1 MATLT
6 VTAGVPYRYEFSV
19 PAAYFPEAEFR
30 MRWLGKTFYKK
41 RGSVLRVG
49 GTFGVPHASYVDIV
63 VPYLTVQQDQLLFP
77 VRESPCAEATAEF
90 SYVISAQ
97 RIPTTNAA
105 RRTPPSSATF
115 NRGTILV
122 TFPPVA
128 VGDSPCENGQPP
140 PAPAVPPARPTN
152 TDNPY
157 SPPTITVPLVLE
169 PEPPGGPEAAED
181 PCLPPAFVQPAPA
194 ISTPCETISN
204 GNTAVGGFQKLS

>member
-19 PAAYFPEAEFR
+19 PAGYLPNATFR
-30 MRWLGKTFYKK
+30 MRFLGKTFYRTTGSGTY
-41 RGSVLRVG
+41 RGTSG
-49 GTFGVPHASYVDIV
+49 SGSPSYVDIN
-63 VPYLTVQQDQLLFP
+63 VPFLTVQQDELLFP

-90 SYVISAQ
+90 SYQISAQ
-97 RIPTTNAA
+97 SIPTISISG
-105 RRTPPSSATF
+105 RTPPGRVVFES
-115 NRGTILV
+115 GTISV

-140 PAPAVPPARPTN
+140 PAPAVPPTRPTN

-157 SPPTITVPLVLE
+157 SPPTITVPLVLDPQP
-169 PEPPGGPEAAED
+169 PEGQEGPED

-194 ISTPCETISN
+194 ISTPCDTVSN
-204 GNTAVGGFQKLS
+204 GSTASGGFQKLS